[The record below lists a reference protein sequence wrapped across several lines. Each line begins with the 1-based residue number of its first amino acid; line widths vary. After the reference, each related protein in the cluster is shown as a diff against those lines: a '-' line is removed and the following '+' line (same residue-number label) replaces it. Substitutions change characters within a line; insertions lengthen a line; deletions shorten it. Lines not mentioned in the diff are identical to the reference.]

1 MSRIDKYM
9 TVGLSPTVWGAETRS
24 DIEHNLEHIH
34 ENLSAAT
41 WLSGVDLPVKLA
53 VLPEG
58 ALQGFTDEVFD
69 MDHTQYREEIA
80 IDIPGKETDT
90 LGDYAREFDIYLLA
104 SAKEKAPEYP
114 EKFYNTAF
122 LLDPDGEVILKHRK
136 LTPLLPVER
145 SVSPHDVWDDWTAE
159 HGTDLDAFFPVADT
173 DIGRIGVS
181 LAIEGAYPEYV
192 RGLAM
197 NGAEIVCRIAC
208 PEPLVAN
215 EGWKIQ
221 NRARALDNTL
231 YVVAPNL
238 GTYYLTPDAETPI
251 DTFGGGS
258 MIVDHKGKTV
268 SEHSYGG
275 GSSYCA
281 GVIDVEGLREFR
293 CRSPLMNWTKD
304 LRAELCQVIYDRELY
319 PKNLWLDRTPV
330 DHETYA
336 EEVTENRIAEMIE
349 QDVFVPPYWERGE
362 QEWRDE
368 RDGRSG

>member
-1 MSRIDKYM
+1 MSKIPTYNA
-9 TVGLSPTVWGAETRS
+9 VGLSPTVWGAEERS
-24 DIEHNLEHIH
+24 DIERNLDHIH
-34 ENLSAAT
+34 EALSAAT
-41 WLSGVDLPVKLA
+41 WLSGLELPVELA

-69 MDHTQYREEIA
+69 MDHATYREEIA
-80 IDIPGKETDT
+80 IAIPGPETERLGEFAKEF
-90 LGDYAREFDIYLLA
+90 EVYLVA
-104 SAKEKAPEYP
+104 SAKEKAPEYD

-122 LLDPDGEVILKHRK
+122 VLSPDGDVIHTHRK

-145 SVSPHDVWDDWTAE
+145 SVSPHDVWDDWTE
-159 HGTDLDAFFPVADT
+159 HHGDDLDDIFPVVDT
-173 DIGRIGVS
+173 DIGRIGIS

-215 EGWKIQ
+215 DSWEIQ
-221 NRARALDNTL
+221 NRARALDNTC

-238 GTYYLTPDAETPI
+238 GTYYVTPDADTPV

-258 MIVDHKGKTV
+258 MVVDHRGQILA
-268 SEHSYGG
+268 EHDYGA

-281 GVIDVEGLREFR
+281 APIDVEGLREFR
-293 CRSPLMNWTKD
+293 TESPLANWIKD
-304 LRAELCQVIYDRELY
+304 LRTELVRPIYDREIY
-319 PKNLWLDRTPV
+319 PKNLWLDRQTV

-336 EEVTENRIAEMIE
+336 ETVTERQIE
-349 QDVFVPPYWERGE
+349 KMVEDDIFVPPYHERE
-362 QEWRDE
+362 TASEE
-368 RDGRSG
+368 